1 MSDILNLALK
11 KDVYEG
17 INNGTI
23 DKIQI
28 EWSNWWN
35 KRLKDIDTGK
45 FKDFVVA
52 RISCGSA
59 LKIDYP
65 ILSIEQIDRDFV
77 ITVDN
82 QGSESYVDTC
92 LNQQDNDKYEC
103 KNDCKTETY
112 QEQNMTDT
120 HAEDEQSDID
130 ESLDVEDIYEKSEIE
145 DTDNNIKTNDNI
157 KYDINTLI
165 DNIIDQFCDYYRTY
179 NINSPVIRI
188 MPDGKIIGCNKR
200 LHLNIDCEMRIPFGY
215 VEFVKYK
222 SLSDDDFINIIK
234 ERLEEYMNNNDY
246 IFINRNACGFT
257 KRASGEDVFVLRLT
271 IKKHYLLGR

>member
-59 LKIDYP
+59 MKIDYP
-65 ILSIEQIDRDFV
+65 ILGIEQIDRDFV

-82 QGSESYVDTC
+82 QGSESYVDVYM
-92 LNQQDNDKYEC
+92 NHQDEDKCEC
-103 KNDCKTETY
+103 ENYCKTESC
-112 QEQNMTDT
+112 QDQDVTD
-120 HAEDEQSDID
+120 APAKDEQSDID
-130 ESLDVEDIYEKSEIE
+130 ESPDIEDIYGKSEIE
-145 DTDNNIKTNDNI
+145 DTENDIKMND
-157 KYDINTLI
+157 DINVLI
-165 DNIIDQFCDYYRTY
+165 DNILNQFCDYYRTY

-188 MPDGKIIGCNKR
+188 MPDGKIIGCNKK

-222 SLSDDDFINIIK
+222 SLSDDDFIYIIK
-234 ERLEEYMNNNDY
+234 EKLEEYMNSNDY

-257 KRASGEDVFVLRLT
+257 KRASGEDVFVLRIT
-271 IKKHYLLGR
+271 IKRHYLLGK